1 MGSGG
6 SALGTRSIYLDLD
19 GRVQQVV
26 FGSRCSTAHLN
37 DLVCDSA
44 GINRCT
50 PISLID
56 SNGATVSLD
65 PGMPYNTHS
74 TPYKIIQVGTPQ
86 LSQRDTILRDCLSQ
100 MAEQIASAFR
110 IQEQRTEF
118 SSRIAMLEKRL
129 DAEGLKLVEIDKCKN
144 DIRALKDKMM
154 NCPDR
159 KCNSNLTRSLS
170 VHSNDT
176 RGGAHYSANRNSPR
190 SMSNPTLTMACLDYK
205 PRTPRRDVPA
215 YPKYMLSQE
224 TIHALKQPTFDVWQ
238 WEHNEMLSCLEHMFH
253 DLGLVSEFNIN
264 PITLKRWLLAVQE
277 NYRNNPFHN
286 FRHCFCV
293 TQMMYGV
300 IHHCNLQEIFTA
312 MDLGILMIAAAC
324 HDLDHPGY
332 NNAYQVN
339 ARTELAVRY
348 NDVSPLE
355 NHHAAVAF
363 HILST
368 PETNILSGVT
378 HHAFTH
384 IRQGVI
390 ELILSTDMARHGE
403 ILASFREYLKDF
415 DFGNPEHMKVLKM
428 MLIKCCDIS
437 NEVRPMEVSEPWLD
451 CLLEEYFMQSDRE
464 KQEGLPFAAFMDRDT
479 VTKPSAQIGFLSFVL
494 IPLFEAVSQL
504 FPQMEETMV
513 HPLRESRDHYQEL
526 SVLQETLSKKK
537 SADKVPEGDD
547 AK

>member
-154 NCPDR
+154 NCPD
-159 KCNSNLTRSLS
+159 
-170 VHSNDT
+170 
-176 RGGAHYSANRNSPR
+176 
-190 SMSNPTLTMACLDYK
+190 
-205 PRTPRRDVPA
+205 RTPRRDVPA

>member
-1 MGSGG
+1 
-6 SALGTRSIYLDLD
+6 
-19 GRVQQVV
+19 
-26 FGSRCSTAHLN
+26 
-37 DLVCDSA
+37 
-44 GINRCT
+44 
-50 PISLID
+50 
-56 SNGATVSLD
+56 
-65 PGMPYNTHS
+65 
-74 TPYKIIQVGTPQ
+74 
-86 LSQRDTILRDCLSQ
+86 
-100 MAEQIASAFR
+100 
-110 IQEQRTEF
+110 
-118 SSRIAMLEKRL
+118 
-129 DAEGLKLVEIDKCKN
+129 
-144 DIRALKDKMM
+144 
-154 NCPDR
+154 
-159 KCNSNLTRSLS
+159 
-170 VHSNDT
+170 
-176 RGGAHYSANRNSPR
+176 
-190 SMSNPTLTMACLDYK
+190 DYK

-264 PITLKRWLLAVQE
+264 PITLKPWLSVVMDRGIKTTNTLLLSFGSTEFRFSRAQCGMMHMFQSINGSVMPIKTE
-277 NYRNNPFHN
+277 KTNIFHSVD
-286 FRHCFCV
+286 CV
-293 TQMMYGV
+293 AYM
-300 IHHCNLQEIFTA
+300 
-312 MDLGILMIAAAC
+312 
-324 HDLDHPGY
+324 PR
-332 NNAYQVN
+332 YQVN

-451 CLLEEYFMQSDRE
+451 CLLEEYFMQQSDRE

-494 IPLFEAVSQL
+494 IPLLEAVSQL

-537 SADKVPEGDD
+537 SADKVPEG
-547 AK
+547 